1 MCGIVGYIGP
11 RDATPIILEGLH
23 RLEYRGYD
31 SAGIA
36 VMQNGGVALR
46 REDVS
51 HPLDGFG
58 MLTPSTEQRP
68 LLGVLWTSSIWTDRA
83 PADTVLLRCMSG
95 EESWLGLDHDEIVR
109 RTCAELDHLYGL
121 RGKPV
126 RSWVFPW
133 RQAIAEYE
141 VGHLARLA
149 ALDTAL
155 SRTPGLVL
163 AGSSY
168 HGIAVNASMKDA
180 ARVADAGEILALAR
194 GDLLF
199 EAGQPADCIYLLLD
213 GAIEIVRPTDESTR
227 PVPVA
232 YITPGELIGEMALMT
247 GTPRRSDARVPES
260 ARIWRLDRDR
270 FEELTTELGS
280 YGFELARM
288 YARRLQE
295 IITHMRR
302 QARRKELSGKLQYFD
317 MPTVVQTLLT
327 TGQAGILTFTRETGE
342 VFAEVERILEG
353 NAGKRLPLAEGFT
366 VPVVMAVV

>member
-1 MCGIVGYIGP
+1 VRETACVVRAP
-11 RDATPIILEGLH
+11 DACEERT
-23 RLEYRGYD
+23 
-31 SAGIA
+31 A
-36 VMQNGGVALR
+36 VTTVDVDQYELQEALR
-46 REDVS
+46 N
-51 HPLDGFG
+51 
-58 MLTPSTEQRP
+58 TEIFEI
-68 LLGVLWTSSIWTDRA
+68 L
-83 PADTVLLRCMSG
+83 PAS
-95 EESWLGLDHDEIVR
+95 
-109 RTCAELDHLYGL
+109 
-121 RGKPV
+121 
-126 RSWVFPW
+126 
-133 RQAIAEYE
+133 
-141 VGHLARLA
+141 
-149 ALDTAL
+149 AL
-155 SRTPGLVL
+155 
-163 AGSSY
+163 
-168 HGIAVNASMKDA
+168 

-199 EAGQPADCIYLLLD
+199 ESGQPADCIYLLLD

-342 VFAEVERILEG
+342 VFAEVVLGKGFVDRARCGKLDGEDAFHEIFLRCDAGEFSFRSVIG
-353 NAGKRLPLAEGFT
+353 AVSDAVSQVPINAPAMHLLMEAVRRSDEIDTLRQLLQVDQREFRAVTSGLVWDGSADREVAEQIHAALQSPARLDDLRADIACSTYRFFT
-366 VPVVMAVV
+366 TVAALVETGQIG